1 MDRRLVAVH
10 QFLLEGDTPELG

>member
-10 QFLLEGDTPELG
+10 QFLLEGDWPELG